1 MLSLLRKH
9 FYLNKKVFNEIKIKY
24 INSMPKT
31 PATEENDNVIEIAPI
46 GKGKR
51 ILLFFADFFLSFLMS
66 FIIFNV
72 AVTPIGYLITD
83 YDTKSETSS
92 TYENMK
98 LDILYGRDLLY
109 YHDEDDKYLFSYSL
123 SFTYDVFL
131 SYFCLDEEISPSVN
145 YPEYGHKKANDVIW
159 TYYHNIR
166 NNDSQY
172 ATLFEK
178 YNVDEYFEEIDNEF
192 ALKAIYK
199 EELAP
204 YFNPTSDLSKQ
215 GMNYYDE
222 IGQKFFFNL
231 YGEVI
236 SDIEQNDITYSGAAL
251 SYNNADV
258 FIRKFETFYRNFFT
272 YSSIITYAII
282 WLAYFFIIP
291 LFRKKHQT
299 IGMSLMKIQR
309 LNIHR
314 LKLYSKVES
323 ALSSIYPLFTGASIC
338 FLLPM
343 TIVGVAFPFSL
354 SILIYVIVM
363 SLLFQLVSAIFLI
376 FNSYNRTI
384 TDWFSQSV
392 CVSNENVDAIYSI
405 EDYNKGQ

>member
-1 MLSLLRKH
+1 MLSPRRKH
-9 FYLNKKVFNEIKIKY
+9 FYLNKKVFNKRKIKY
-24 INSMPKT
+24 INSMSKSPT
-31 PATEENDNVIEIAPI
+31 TEENENILEIAPI

-51 ILLFFADFFLSFLMS
+51 TLLFFADFFLSFLLS

-72 AVTPIGYLITD
+72 AVTPLGYLITD
-83 YDTKSETSS
+83 YDKKSEVSS
-92 TYENMK
+92 TYEDMK

-131 SYFCLDEEISPSVN
+131 SYFCLDEETSPNVN

-159 TYYHNIR
+159 TYYSNIR

-172 ATLFEK
+172 IDLFEK
-178 YNVDEYFEEIDNEF
+178 YNLDEYFKEIDNQF
-192 ALKAIYK
+192 VLKDIYK

-204 YFNPTSDLSKQ
+204 YFNPTSDLSNQ

-236 SDIEQNDITYSGAAL
+236 SDIELNDLTYSGAAL
-251 SYNNADV
+251 SYNDADV
-258 FIRKFETFYRNFFT
+258 FIRIFELFYRDFFT
-272 YSSIITYAII
+272 YSSIIAYFIV
-282 WLAYFFIIP
+282 WLVYFFIIP
-291 LFRKKHQT
+291 FFRKKHQT
-299 IGMSLMKIQR
+299 IGMSLMKVQR

-323 ALSSIYPLFTGASIC
+323 ALGSIYPLFTGASIC

-354 SILIYVIVM
+354 PILIYIIVM
-363 SLLFQLVSAIFLI
+363 ALLFQVVSAIFLI

-384 TDWFSQSV
+384 TDWCSQSV
-392 CVSNENVDAIYSI
+392 CVSNENLDAIYSI
-405 EDYNKGQ
+405 ED